1 MLSIRENPQGILF
14 KVYVQPRSS
23 KNMIVGL
30 HADSLKIKVTAAPV
44 DGAAN
49 KSCVKFLAKCL
60 SVAPSAL
67 EIVSGHH
74 GRMKTLLLKSQKTP
88 PSVADY
94 THLKKRIDRLMNSTV

>member
-23 KNMIVGL
+23 KNTIVGL
-30 HADSLKIKVTAAPV
+30 HGDSLKIKVAAPPV

-49 KSCVKFLAKCL
+49 KSCLKFLAKCL

-67 EIVSGHH
+67 EIVSGHQ

-94 THLKKRIDRLMNSTV
+94 TQLKKRIDRLMNSTV

>member
-1 MLSIRENPQGILF
+1 MVFLRKHPQGILF
-14 KVYVQPRSS
+14 KVLVQPRSS

-30 HADSLKIKVTAAPV
+30 QADSIKIKVTAPPV

-49 KSCVKFLAKCL
+49 KSCIKFLAKCL

-67 EIVSGHH
+67 EIISGHH

-88 PSVADY
+88 PSAADY
-94 THLKKRIDRLMNSTV
+94 THLKKRIDRLMNSTL